1 MINLKINGIAVSV
14 PEGSTILDAAK
25 LAGVRIP
32 TLCYLKDVQC
42 VGSCRMCL
50 VEATG
55 ARGLVAACVYPVS
68 EGMEVRTNT
77 PKVRKSR
84 KTTIELILSTHK
96 KKCLSCVRSMNCE
109 LQKLALEYNAEE
121 DRFGTD
127 HDLKPIDDLSAS
139 VVRDNSKCIMCTRCV
154 AACEK
159 QTIGAIG
166 PKNRGYAKVIG
177 SPYDVSL
184 AYTPCVNCGQ
194 CVVACPVG
202 ALYEKSAVA
211 DVWGAIVDPTKK
223 VVFFTAP
230 SIKAT
235 LGEAFGLPVG
245 TNVEGKMVTAIKQLG
260 DVKCFNM
267 DITADLTIMEEA
279 TELLTRIKKGGKL
292 PMFTSCCPGWI
303 KFAEHYYPELLPN
316 ISSCKSP
323 QEMFSAVLKTYYCEK
338 EGINPD
344 DLYIV
349 SVIPCTAK
357 KYEIEREELGH
368 YTNAAL
374 TTRELAKMIKEAGID
389 FANIPDGEYDTPFG
403 EASGAGAIF
412 GATGGVM
419 EAALRTAAY
428 MLSGNAGKEVAAA
441 DAAKN
446 AAPLEF
452 AEVRGMQGV
461 KEAEYTVGGA
471 TVKVAV
477 ASGLGN
483 ARKVIEAVKSGEKD
497 YTFIE
502 IMACPGGCINGGG
515 QPYVHDEIR
524 NNVDL
529 KTLRAQALYDYD
541 GEKKLRCS
549 HETPAVEMLY
559 KEYFGQPNS
568 HKAHELLH
576 TTYVPRSKY

>member
-1 MINLKINGIAVSV
+1 MVNLKINGIPVSV
-14 PEGSTILDAAK
+14 PEGSTVLQAAK
-25 LAGVRIP
+25 AANIRIP

-55 ARGLVAACVYPVS
+55 ARGLVAACVYPVT

-77 PKVRKSR
+77 PRVRKSR
-84 KTTIELILSTHK
+84 KMTLELILSTHK

-121 DRFGTD
+121 DAFGTD
-127 HDLKPIDDLSAS
+127 HDLKPVDDLSAS
-139 VVRDNSKCIMCTRCV
+139 VVRDNSKCVMCTRCV
-154 AACEK
+154 AACSQ
-159 QTIGAIG
+159 QTISAIG
-166 PKNRGYAKVIG
+166 PKNRGYAKEIG

-184 AYTPCVNCGQ
+184 AFTPCVNCGQ

-202 ALYEKSAVA
+202 ALYEKSSVA
-211 DVWGAIVDPTKK
+211 DVWGAIVDPDKQ

-230 SIKAT
+230 SVRAT

-279 TELLTRIKKGGKL
+279 NELLDRLKNGGKT

-316 ISSCKSP
+316 ISTCKSP
-323 QEMFSAVLKTYYCEK
+323 QEMFSALLKTYYCEK
-338 EGINPD
+338 RGINPEN
-344 DLYIV
+344 LYVV

-357 KYEIEREELGH
+357 KFEVSRDELGH
-368 YTNAAL
+368 YTDAAL
-374 TTRELAKMIKEAGID
+374 TTRELAKMIKEAGLD
-389 FANIPDGEYDTPFG
+389 FANLPDSTFDTPFE

-428 MLSGNAGKEVAAA
+428 KLGGSG
-441 DAAKN
+441 
-446 AAPLEF
+446 APLEF
-452 AEVRGMQGV
+452 KEVRGTAGV
-461 KEAEYTVGGA
+461 KEAEYTVGGT

-483 ARKVIEAVKSGEKD
+483 ARNVIEQVKSGKKD

-515 QPYVHDEIR
+515 QPYVHDEVR
-524 NNVDL
+524 NSIDL
-529 KTLRAQALYDYD
+529 KAVRAQALYDYD
-541 GEKKLRCS
+541 KESKLRTS
-549 HETPAVEMLY
+549 HENPAVESIY
-559 KEYFGQPNS
+559 KEFLGSPNS
-568 HKAHELLH
+568 HKAHEILH
-576 TTYVPRSKY
+576 TTYTAEPKI

>member
-1 MINLKINGIAVSV
+1 MINLKINGMPVSV
-14 PEGSTILDAAK
+14 PEGSTILQAAK
-25 LAGVRIP
+25 AANIRIP

-77 PKVRKSR
+77 PKVRQSR
-84 KTTIELILSTHK
+84 KTTLELILSTHK

-121 DRFGTD
+121 DAFGTD
-127 HDLKPIDDLSAS
+127 HDLKPIDDFSAS
-139 VVRDNSKCIMCTRCV
+139 VVRDNSKCVMCTRCV
-154 AACEK
+154 AACTQ
-159 QTIGAIG
+159 QTIAAIG
-166 PKNRGYAKVIG
+166 PKNRGYAKEIG

-184 AYTPCVNCGQ
+184 AFTPCVNCGQ
-194 CVVACPVG
+194 CIVACPVG
-202 ALYEKSAVA
+202 ALYEKSSVA
-211 DVWGAIVDPTKK
+211 DVWGAIVDPDKQ
-223 VVFFTAP
+223 VVFYTAP
-230 SIKAT
+230 SVRAT

-245 TNVEGKMVTAIKQLG
+245 TNTEGKMVTAIKQLG

-267 DITADLTIMEEA
+267 DVTADLTIMEEA
-279 TELLTRIKKGGKL
+279 NELLSRLKNGGKT

-303 KFAEHYYPELLPN
+303 KFAEHYYPEILPN
-316 ISSCKSP
+316 LSTCKSP

-338 EGINPD
+338 HGINPEN
-344 DLYIV
+344 LYVV

-357 KYEIEREELGH
+357 KFEVSREELGH
-368 YTNAAL
+368 YTDAAI
-374 TTRELAKMIKEAGID
+374 TTREPAKMIKEAGID
-389 FANIPDGEYDTPFG
+389 FVNLPDSQFDAPF
-403 EASGAGAIF
+403 EDASGAGAIF

-428 MLSGNAGKEVAAA
+428 KLGGSG
-441 DAAKN
+441 
-446 AAPLEF
+446 APLEF
-452 AEVRGMQGV
+452 KEVRGTDGI
-461 KEAEYTVGGA
+461 KEAEYNVGG
-471 TVKVAV
+471 TVVKVAV

-483 ARKVIEAVKSGEKD
+483 AREVIEAVKRGEKD

-502 IMACPGGCINGGG
+502 IMACRGGCINGGG

-524 NNVDL
+524 NNIDL
-529 KTLRAQALYDYD
+529 KAVRAQALYDYD
-541 GEKKLRCS
+541 SDSKVRVS
-549 HETPAVEMLY
+549 HENPAVELLY
-559 KEYFGQPNS
+559 KEYFGSPNS

-576 TTYVPRSKY
+576 TTYVKREKY

>member
-1 MINLKINGIAVSV
+1 MKMINMKINGIPVSV
-14 PEGSTILDAAK
+14 PEGYTILQAAK
-25 LAGVRIP
+25 LANVRIP

-42 VGSCRMCL
+42 VGSCRLCL

-55 ARGLVAACVYPVS
+55 ARGLVAACVYPVA

-77 PKVRKSR
+77 PRVRRSR
-84 KTTIELILSTHK
+84 KTTVELILSTHK
-96 KKCLSCVRSMNCE
+96 KKCLSCPRSMNCE

-127 HDLKPIDDLSAS
+127 HDVKPIDDFSAS
-139 VVRDNSKCIMCTRCV
+139 VVRDNSKCVMCTRCV
-154 AACEK
+154 AACAQ

-184 AYTPCVNCGQ
+184 AFTPCVNCGQ

-211 DVWGAIVDPTKK
+211 DVWGAIVDPTKQ
-223 VVFFTAP
+223 VLFFTAP

-235 LGEAFGLPVG
+235 IGEAFGLPVG
-245 TNVEGKMVTAIKQLG
+245 TNAEGKMVTAVKQLG

-267 DITADLTIMEEA
+267 DVTADLTIMEEA
-279 TELLTRIKKGGKL
+279 NELLDRIKNGGKL

-323 QEMFSAVLKTYYCEK
+323 QEMFSALLKTSYCEK
-338 EGINPD
+338 NGIDPKSI
-344 DLYIV
+344 YVV

-357 KYEIEREELGH
+357 KFEVAREELGG
-368 YTNAAL
+368 YTDAAL

-389 FANIPDGEYDTPFG
+389 FVNLEESEYDTPF
-403 EASGAGAIF
+403 ETASGAGAIF

-428 MLSGNAGKEVAAA
+428 KLGGTG
-441 DAAKN
+441 
-446 AAPLEF
+446 APLEF
-452 AEVRGMQGV
+452 KEVRGTQGV
-461 KEAEYTVGGA
+461 KEAEYNVGKA
-471 TVKVAV
+471 KIKVAV

-483 ARKVIEAVKSGEKD
+483 ARKVIEDIKSGKKD
-497 YTFIE
+497 YTFVE

-524 NNVDL
+524 NTIDL
-529 KTLRAQALYDYD
+529 KTVRAQALYDYD
-541 GEKKLRCS
+541 KEQKLSCS
-549 HETPAVEMLY
+549 HDNPAVETIY
-559 KEYFGQPNS
+559 KEFLCEPNS

-576 TTYVPRSKY
+576 TTYKKREKY

>member
-1 MINLKINGIAVSV
+1 MINLKINGMPVSV
-14 PEGSTILDAAK
+14 PEGSTILQAAK
-25 LAGVRIP
+25 AANIRIP

-77 PKVRKSR
+77 PKVRQSR
-84 KTTIELILSTHK
+84 KMTLELILSTHK

-121 DRFGTD
+121 DAFGTD
-127 HDLKPIDDLSAS
+127 HDLKPIDDFSAS
-139 VVRDNSKCIMCTRCV
+139 VVRDNSKCVMCTRCV
-154 AACEK
+154 AACTQ

-166 PKNRGYAKVIG
+166 PKNRGYAKEIG

-184 AYTPCVNCGQ
+184 AFTPCVNCGQ
-194 CVVACPVG
+194 CIVACPVG
-202 ALYEKSAVA
+202 ALYEKSSVA
-211 DVWGAIVDPTKK
+211 DVWGAIVDPDKQ
-223 VVFFTAP
+223 VVFYTAP
-230 SIKAT
+230 SVRAT

-245 TNVEGKMVTAIKQLG
+245 TNTEGKMVTAIKQLG

-279 TELLTRIKKGGKL
+279 NELLSRLKNGGAT

-303 KFAEHYYPELLPN
+303 KFAEHYYPEILPN
-316 ISSCKSP
+316 LSTCKSP

-338 EGINPD
+338 HGINPD
-344 DLYIV
+344 NLYVV

-357 KYEIEREELGH
+357 KFEVSREELGR
-368 YTNAAL
+368 YTDAAI

-389 FANIPDGEYDTPFG
+389 FVNLPDSKFDSPFEG
-403 EASGAGAIF
+403 ASGAGAIF

-428 MLSGNAGKEVAAA
+428 KLGGSG
-441 DAAKN
+441 
-446 AAPLEF
+446 APLEF
-452 AEVRGMQGV
+452 KEVRGTDGI
-461 KEAEYTVGGA
+461 KEAEYNIGGTTVS
-471 TVKVAV
+471 VAV

-483 ARKVIEAVKSGEKD
+483 ARKIIEAVKNGEKN

-502 IMACPGGCINGGG
+502 IMA
-515 QPYVHDEIR
+515 
-524 NNVDL
+524 L
-529 KTLRAQALYDYD
+529 
-541 GEKKLRCS
+541 
-549 HETPAVEMLY
+549 
-559 KEYFGQPNS
+559 
-568 HKAHELLH
+568 
-576 TTYVPRSKY
+576 

>member
-1 MINLKINGIAVSV
+1 MVNLKINGIAVSV
-14 PEGSTILDAAK
+14 PEGSTILQAAK
-25 LAGVRIP
+25 LANVRIP
-32 TLCYLKDVQC
+32 TLCYLKEIQC
-42 VGSCRMCL
+42 IGSCRMCL

-84 KTTIELILSTHK
+84 KTSLELILSTHK

-121 DRFGTD
+121 DKFGTD
-127 HDLKPIDDLSAS
+127 HDIKPIDDLSPS
-139 VVRDNSKCIMCTRCV
+139 VVRDNSKCVMCTRCV

-166 PKNRGYAKVIG
+166 PKNRGYAKTIG
-177 SPYDVSL
+177 SPFDVSL
-184 AYTPCVNCGQ
+184 AHTPCVNCGQ

-202 ALYEKSAVA
+202 ALYEKSSVA

-230 SIKAT
+230 SVRAT

-260 DVKCFNM
+260 DVECFNM
-267 DITADLTIMEEA
+267 DTTADLTIMEEA
-279 TELLTRIKKGGKL
+279 NELLSRLKNGGTT

-303 KFAEHYYPELLPN
+303 KFCEHYYPEYLPN
-316 ISSCKSP
+316 LSTCKSP
-323 QEMFSAVLKTYYCEK
+323 QEMFSALLKTYYCQK
-338 EGINPD
+338 NGIDPKN
-344 DLYIV
+344 LYVV

-357 KYEIEREELGH
+357 KFEITREELGN
-368 YTNAAL
+368 YTDSAI

-389 FANIPDGEYDTPFG
+389 FANLADTPYDDPFG
-403 EASGAGAIF
+403 LASGAGAIF

-419 EAALRTAAY
+419 EAALRTAAKA
-428 MLSGNAGKEVAAA
+428 LGDPDEPIVFN
-441 DAAKN
+441 
-446 AAPLEF
+446 
-452 AEVRGMQGV
+452 EVRGTQGL
-461 KEAEYTVGGA
+461 KEATFTLAGVTVN
-471 TVKVAV
+471 VAI
-477 ASGLGN
+477 ASGLAN
-483 ARKVIEAVKSGEKD
+483 ARKIIESIKSGEKN
-497 YTFIE
+497 YTFVE
-502 IMACPGGCINGGG
+502 IMACPGGCVNGGG

-524 NNVDL
+524 NSVDL

-541 GEKKLRCS
+541 SDSTVRCS
-549 HETPAVEMLY
+549 HENATVTKLY
-559 KEYFGQPNS
+559 EEFFGEPNS

-576 TTYVPRSKY
+576 TTYVERPKY

>member
-1 MINLKINGIAVSV
+1 MKMINMKINGIPVSV
-14 PEGSTILDAAK
+14 PEGYTILQAAK
-25 LAGVRIP
+25 LANVRIP
-32 TLCYLKDVQC
+32 TLCYLKYVQC
-42 VGSCRMCL
+42 VGSCRLCL

-55 ARGLVAACVYPVS
+55 ARGLVAACVYPVA

-77 PKVRKSR
+77 PRVRRSR
-84 KTTIELILSTHK
+84 KTTVELILSTHK
-96 KKCLSCVRSMNCE
+96 KKCLSCPRSMNCE

-127 HDLKPIDDLSAS
+127 HDVKPIDDFSAS
-139 VVRDNSKCIMCTRCV
+139 VVRDNSKCVMCTRCV
-154 AACEK
+154 AACAQ

-184 AYTPCVNCGQ
+184 AFTPCVNCGQ

-211 DVWGAIVDPTKK
+211 DVWGAIVDPTKQ
-223 VVFFTAP
+223 VLFFTAP

-235 LGEAFGLPVG
+235 IGEAFGLPVG
-245 TNVEGKMVTAIKQLG
+245 TNAEGKMVTAVKQLG

-267 DITADLTIMEEA
+267 DVTADLTIMEEA
-279 TELLTRIKKGGKL
+279 NELLDRIKNGGKL

-323 QEMFSAVLKTYYCEK
+323 QEMFSALLKTYYCEK
-338 EGINPD
+338 NGIDPKSI
-344 DLYIV
+344 YVV

-357 KYEIEREELGH
+357 KFEVAREELGG
-368 YTNAAL
+368 YTDAAL

-389 FANIPDGEYDTPFG
+389 FVNLEESEYDTPF
-403 EASGAGAIF
+403 ETASGAGAIF

-428 MLSGNAGKEVAAA
+428 KLGGTG
-441 DAAKN
+441 
-446 AAPLEF
+446 APLEF
-452 AEVRGMQGV
+452 KEVRGTQGV
-461 KEAEYTVGGA
+461 KEAEYNVGKA
-471 TVKVAV
+471 KIKVAV

-483 ARKVIEAVKSGEKD
+483 ARKVIEDIKSGKKD
-497 YTFIE
+497 YTFVE

-524 NNVDL
+524 NTIDL
-529 KTLRAQALYDYD
+529 KTVRAQALYDYD
-541 GEKKLRCS
+541 KEQKLRCS
-549 HETPAVEMLY
+549 HDNPAVETIY
-559 KEYFGQPNS
+559 KEFLGEPNS

-576 TTYVPRSKY
+576 TTYKKREKY

>member
-1 MINLKINGIAVSV
+1 MVNLKINGIPVSV
-14 PEGSTILDAAK
+14 PEGSTILQAAK
-25 LAGVRIP
+25 LANVRIP

-42 VGSCRMCL
+42 VGSCRLCV

-68 EGMEVRTNT
+68 EGMEVKTNT

-121 DRFGTD
+121 DKFGTD
-127 HDLKPIDDLSAS
+127 HDLKPIDDLSPS

-159 QTIGAIG
+159 QTISAIG
-166 PKNRGYAKVIG
+166 PKNRGYAKTIG

-202 ALYEKSAVA
+202 ALHEKSSIA
-211 DVWGAIVDPTKK
+211 DVWGAIVDPAKH

-230 SIKAT
+230 SVRAT

-245 TNVEGKMVTAIKQLG
+245 TNVEGKMVSAIKQLG

-267 DITADLTIMEEA
+267 DTTADLTIMEEA
-279 TELLTRIKKGGKL
+279 NELLSRLKKGGKI

-303 KFAEHYYPELLPN
+303 KFCEHYYPEFLPN
-316 ISSCKSP
+316 LSSCKSP
-323 QEMFSAVLKTYYCEK
+323 QEMFSALLKTYYCK
-338 EGINPD
+338 KNGIKPE
-344 DLYIV
+344 DLYVV

-357 KYEIEREELGH
+357 KFEITREELGN
-368 YTNAAL
+368 YTDSAI

-389 FANIPDGEYDTPFG
+389 FVNIADAEYDDPFG
-403 EASGAGAIF
+403 LASGAGAIF

-419 EAALRTAAY
+419 EAALRTAAAV
-428 MLSGNAGKEVAAA
+428 LGG
-441 DAAKN
+441 DG
-446 AAPLEF
+446 APVEF
-452 AEVRGMQGV
+452 KQVRGTQGL
-461 KEAEYTVGGA
+461 KEAEYTVGGT

-477 ASGLGN
+477 ASGLAN
-483 ARKVIEAVKSGEKD
+483 ARAVLESIKNGEKD
-497 YTFIE
+497 YTFVE

-515 QPYVHDEIR
+515 QPYVHDEVR

-541 GEKKLRCS
+541 SDSKVRCS
-549 HETPAVEMLY
+549 HDNAAVTMLY
-559 KEYFGQPNS
+559 KEFFGEPNS
-568 HKAHELLH
+568 HKAHGLLH
-576 TTYVPRSKY
+576 TTYQPRPKY

>member
-1 MINLKINGIAVSV
+1 MEKLVNLKINGIPVSV
-14 PEGSTILDAAK
+14 PEGSTILQAAK
-25 LAGVRIP
+25 LANVRIP

-42 VGSCRMCL
+42 VGSCRLCL

-55 ARGLVAACVYPVS
+55 ARGLVAACVYPVT

-77 PKVRKSR
+77 PRVRKSR
-84 KTTIELILSTHK
+84 KMTIELILSTHK

-127 HDLKPIDDLSAS
+127 HDLKPLDDLSAS

-166 PKNRGYAKVIG
+166 PKNRGYAKTIG

-184 AYTPCVNCGQ
+184 AFTPCVNCGQ

-211 DVWGAIVDPTKK
+211 DVWGAIVDPDKE
-223 VVFFTAP
+223 VVFYTAP
-230 SIKAT
+230 SVRAT

-245 TNVEGKMVTAIKQLG
+245 TNVEGKMVAAIKQLG
-260 DVKCFNM
+260 NVKCFNM
-267 DITADLTIMEEA
+267 DVTADLTIMEEA
-279 TELLTRIKKGGKL
+279 TELLERLKTGKPT
-292 PMFTSCCPGWI
+292 PMFTSCCPGWV
-303 KFAEHYYPELLPN
+303 KFAEHYYPEFIPN

-323 QEMFSAVLKTYYCEK
+323 QEMFSALLKTYYCEK
-338 EGINPD
+338 NGIKPEN
-344 DLYIV
+344 LYVV

-357 KYEIEREELGH
+357 KFEAAREELGG
-368 YTNAAL
+368 YTDSAL

-389 FANIPDGEYDTPFG
+389 FANLTDAEFDEPFG
-403 EASGAGAIF
+403 KASGAGAIF

-419 EAALRTAAY
+419 EAALRTAA
-428 MLSGNAGKEVAAA
+428 MKLGGKG
-441 DAAKN
+441 
-446 AAPLEF
+446 APLEF
-452 AEVRGMQGV
+452 KEVRGTEGV
-461 KEAEYTVGGA
+461 KEAEYTVGKT

-483 ARKVIEAVKSGEKD
+483 ARRILDAVKNGEKD
-497 YTFIE
+497 YTFVE
-502 IMACPGGCINGGG
+502 FMACPGGCINGGG
-515 QPYVHDEIR
+515 QPYVHDEVR

-541 GEKKLRCS
+541 RESKLRAS
-549 HETPAVEMLY
+549 HDTPAVEILY
-559 KEYFGQPNS
+559 KEYFGEPNS

-576 TTYVPRSKY
+576 TVYSKREKY

>member
-1 MINLKINGIAVSV
+1 MEKLVNLKINGVAVSV
-14 PEGSTILDAAK
+14 PEGSTILQAAK
-25 LAGVRIP
+25 LANVRIP

-42 VGSCRMCL
+42 VGSCRLCM

-77 PKVRKSR
+77 PRVRKSR

-121 DRFGTD
+121 DKFGTD

-139 VVRDNSKCIMCTRCV
+139 VVRDNSKCITCTRCV
-154 AACEK
+154 AACEN

-184 AYTPCVNCGQ
+184 AFTPCVNCGQ

-211 DVWGAIVDPTKK
+211 DVWGAIVDPDKQ
-223 VVFFTAP
+223 VVFYTAP
-230 SIKAT
+230 SVRAT

-245 TNVEGKMVTAIKQLG
+245 TNVEGRMITAIKQLG
-260 DVKCFNM
+260 EVKCFNM

-279 TELLTRIKKGGKL
+279 NELLSRLASGKPT

-303 KFAEHYYPELLPN
+303 KFAEHYYPQYIPN
-316 ISSCKSP
+316 LSTCKSP
-323 QEMFSAVLKTYYCEK
+323 QEMFSALLKTYYCEK
-338 EGINPD
+338 NGIKPEN
-344 DLYIV
+344 LFVV

-357 KYEIEREELGH
+357 KFEVTRDELGH
-368 YTNAAL
+368 YTDAAL

-389 FANIPDGEYDTPFG
+389 FVNLGDGEYDNPFG
-403 EASGAGAIF
+403 EATGAGAIF

-419 EAALRTAAY
+419 EAALRTAAVK
-428 MLSGNAGKEVAAA
+428 LGGKG
-441 DAAKN
+441 
-446 AAPLEF
+446 APLEF
-452 AEVRGMQGV
+452 KEVRGTRGV
-461 KEAEYTVGGA
+461 KEAVYTVGKT

-483 ARKVIEAVKSGEKD
+483 ARKVLESIKNGEKD
-497 YTFIE
+497 YTFVE

-515 QPYVHDEIR
+515 QPYVHDEVR
-524 NNVDL
+524 NNIDL
-529 KTLRAQALYDYD
+529 KTVRAQALYDYD
-541 GEKKLRCS
+541 EERKLRRS
-549 HETPAVEMLY
+549 HENPAVEALY
-559 KEYFGQPNS
+559 KEFFGEPNS

-576 TTYVPRSKY
+576 TTYHQRDKY

>member
-1 MINLKINGIAVSV
+1 MEKLVNLKINGIAVSV
-14 PEGSTILDAAK
+14 PEGSTILQAAK
-25 LAGVRIP
+25 LANVRIP

-42 VGSCRMCL
+42 VGSCRLCM

-77 PKVRKSR
+77 PRVRKSR

-121 DRFGTD
+121 DKFGTD

-139 VVRDNSKCIMCTRCV
+139 VVRDNSKCITCTRCV
-154 AACEK
+154 AACEN

-166 PKNRGYAKVIG
+166 PKNRGYAKIIG

-184 AYTPCVNCGQ
+184 AFTPCVNCGQ

-211 DVWGAIVDPTKK
+211 DVWGAIVDPDKQ
-223 VVFFTAP
+223 VVFYTAP
-230 SIKAT
+230 SVRAT

-245 TNVEGKMVTAIKQLG
+245 TNVEGRMITAIKQLG
-260 DVKCFNM
+260 EVKCFNM

-279 TELLTRIKKGGKL
+279 NELLSRLASGKPT

-303 KFAEHYYPELLPN
+303 KFAEHYYPQYIPN
-316 ISSCKSP
+316 LSTCKSP
-323 QEMFSAVLKTYYCEK
+323 QEMFSALLKTYYCEK
-338 EGINPD
+338 NGIKPEN
-344 DLYIV
+344 LFVV

-357 KYEIEREELGH
+357 KFEVTRDELGH
-368 YTNAAL
+368 YTDAAL

-389 FANIPDGEYDTPFG
+389 FVNLGDGEYDNPFG
-403 EASGAGAIF
+403 EATGAGAIF

-428 MLSGNAGKEVAAA
+428 KLGGSG
-441 DAAKN
+441 
-446 AAPLEF
+446 APLEF
-452 AEVRGMQGV
+452 KEVRGTEGV
-461 KEAEYTVGGA
+461 KEAEYTVGKT

-483 ARKVIEAVKSGEKD
+483 ARKVIESIKSGEKN
-497 YTFIE
+497 YAFVE

-515 QPYVHDEIR
+515 QPYVHDEVR

-529 KTLRAQALYDYD
+529 KAVRAKALYDYD
-541 GEKKLRCS
+541 ANSKMRAS
-549 HETPAVEMLY
+549 HDNPAVDILY
-559 KEYFGQPNS
+559 KEYFGSPNS

-576 TTYVPRSKY
+576 TTYHEREKY

>member
-1 MINLKINGIAVSV
+1 MVNLKINGIAVSV
-14 PEGSTILDAAK
+14 PEGSTILQAAK
-25 LAGVRIP
+25 LANVRIP
-32 TLCYLKDVQC
+32 TLCYLKEVQC
-42 VGSCRMCL
+42 AGSCRMCL

-84 KTTIELILSTHK
+84 KTSLELLLSTHK

-121 DRFGTD
+121 DKFGTD
-127 HDLKPIDDLSAS
+127 HYDRPIDDLSPS
-139 VVRDNSKCIMCTRCV
+139 VIRDNSKCVMCTRCV

-177 SPYDVSL
+177 SPFDVSL
-184 AYTPCVNCGQ
+184 AHTTCVNCGQ
-194 CVVACPVG
+194 CIVACPVG
-202 ALYEKSAVA
+202 ALYEKSNIA
-211 DVWGAIVDPTKK
+211 DVWGAIVDDSKK

-230 SIKAT
+230 SVRAT

-260 DVKCFNM
+260 DVECFNM
-267 DITADLTIMEEA
+267 DTTADLTIMEEA
-279 TELLTRIKKGGKL
+279 NELIERVKTGGTI

-303 KFAEHYYPELLPN
+303 KFCEHYYPEFLPN
-316 ISSCKSP
+316 LSSCKSP

-338 EGINPD
+338 HGIKPE
-344 DLYIV
+344 DLYVV

-357 KYEIEREELGH
+357 KFERTRDELGN
-368 YTNAAL
+368 YTDACI
-374 TTRELAKMIKEAGID
+374 TTRELAKMIKEAGVD
-389 FANIPDGEYDTPFG
+389 FVNLPDSDYDDPFG
-403 EASGAGAIF
+403 IASGAGAIF

-419 EAALRTAAY
+419 EAALRTAA
-428 MLSGNAGKEVAAA
+428 MVLGDEDEPIVFN
-441 DAAKN
+441 
-446 AAPLEF
+446 
-452 AEVRGMQGV
+452 EVRGTEGI
-461 KEAEYTVGGA
+461 KEAMFTLGG
-471 TVKVAV
+471 VRVSVAI
-477 ASGLGN
+477 ANGLGN
-483 ARKVIEAVKSGEKD
+483 ARKVIEDIKSGRKS
-497 YTFIE
+497 YTFVE
-502 IMACPGGCINGGG
+502 VMACPGGCINGGG

-541 GEKKLRCS
+541 SDSKVRCS
-549 HETPAVEMLY
+549 HENAAVTKLY
-559 KEYFGQPNS
+559 EEFFGEPNS

-576 TTYVPRSKY
+576 TTYEARPKY

>member
-1 MINLKINGIAVSV
+1 MEKLVNLKINGIAVSV
-14 PEGSTILDAAK
+14 PEGSTILQAAK
-25 LAGVRIP
+25 LANVRIP

-42 VGSCRMCL
+42 IGSCRLCM

-77 PKVRKSR
+77 PRVRKSR

-121 DRFGTD
+121 DKFGTD

-139 VVRDNSKCIMCTRCV
+139 VVRDNSKCITCTRCV
-154 AACEK
+154 AACEN

-184 AYTPCVNCGQ
+184 AFTPCVNCGQ

-211 DVWGAIVDPTKK
+211 DVWGAIVDPDKQ
-223 VVFFTAP
+223 VVFYTAP
-230 SIKAT
+230 SVRAT

-245 TNVEGKMVTAIKQLG
+245 TNVEGRMITAIKQLG
-260 DVKCFNM
+260 EVKCFNM

-279 TELLTRIKKGGKL
+279 NELLSRLASGKPT

-303 KFAEHYYPELLPN
+303 KFAEHYYPQYIPN
-316 ISSCKSP
+316 LSTCKSP
-323 QEMFSAVLKTYYCEK
+323 QEMFSALLKTYYCEK
-338 EGINPD
+338 NGIKPEN
-344 DLYIV
+344 LFVV

-357 KYEIEREELGH
+357 KFEVTRDELGH
-368 YTNAAL
+368 YTDAAL

-389 FANIPDGEYDTPFG
+389 FVNLGDGEYDNPFG
-403 EASGAGAIF
+403 EATGAGAIF

-419 EAALRTAAY
+419 EAALRTAAVK
-428 MLSGNAGKEVAAA
+428 LGGKG
-441 DAAKN
+441 
-446 AAPLEF
+446 APLEF
-452 AEVRGMQGV
+452 KEVRGTQGV
-461 KEAEYTVGGA
+461 KEAVYTVGKT

-483 ARKVIEAVKSGEKD
+483 ARKVLESIKNGEKD
-497 YTFIE
+497 YTFVE

-515 QPYVHDEIR
+515 QPYVHDEVR
-524 NNVDL
+524 NNIDL
-529 KTLRAQALYDYD
+529 KTVRAQALYDYD
-541 GEKKLRCS
+541 EERKLRRS
-549 HETPAVEMLY
+549 HENPAVEVLY
-559 KEYFGQPNS
+559 KEFFGEPNS

-576 TTYVPRSKY
+576 TNYHQRDKY

>member
-1 MINLKINGIAVSV
+1 MVNLKINGIAVSV
-14 PEGSTILDAAK
+14 PEGSTILQAAK
-25 LAGVRIP
+25 VANVRIP

-68 EGMEVRTNT
+68 EGMEVKTNT
-77 PKVRKSR
+77 PRLRHSR
-84 KTTIELILSTHK
+84 KTTLELILSTHK

-127 HDLKPIDDLSAS
+127 HDLKPIDDMSAS
-139 VVRDNSKCIMCTRCV
+139 VVRDNSKCVMCTRCV
-154 AACEK
+154 AACAN
-159 QTIGAIG
+159 QTISAIG
-166 PKNRGYAKVIG
+166 PKNRGYAKEIG

-184 AYTPCVNCGQ
+184 AVTPCVNCGQ

-211 DVWGAIVDPTKK
+211 DVWGAIVDPDKE
-223 VVFFTAP
+223 VVFYTAP
-230 SIKAT
+230 SVRAT

-267 DITADLTIMEEA
+267 DITADLTIIEEA
-279 TELLTRIKKGGKL
+279 NELLDRLKNGGAT

-303 KFAEHYYPELLPN
+303 KFAEHYYPEILPN

-338 EGINPD
+338 HGIKPEN
-344 DLYIV
+344 LYVV

-357 KYEIEREELGH
+357 KYEVARPELGH
-368 YTNAAL
+368 YTDAAL

-389 FANIPDGEYDTPFG
+389 FANLPDGAFDLPFG

-428 MLSGNAGKEVAAA
+428 KLGGSG
-441 DAAKN
+441 
-446 AAPLEF
+446 APLEF
-452 AEVRGMQGV
+452 KEVRGTEGV
-461 KEAEYTVGGA
+461 KEAEYTVGKT

-483 ARKVIEAVKSGEKD
+483 ARKVIESIKSGEKN
-497 YTFIE
+497 YAFVE

-515 QPYVHDEIR
+515 QPYVHDEVR

-529 KTLRAQALYDYD
+529 KAVRAKALYDYD
-541 GEKKLRCS
+541 ANSKMRAS
-549 HETPAVEMLY
+549 HDNPAVDILY
-559 KEYFGQPNS
+559 KEYFGSPNS

-576 TTYVPRSKY
+576 TTYHEREKY

>member
-1 MINLKINGIAVSV
+1 MVNLKINGIAVSV
-14 PEGSTILDAAK
+14 PEGSTILQAAK
-25 LAGVRIP
+25 VANVRIP

-68 EGMEVRTNT
+68 EGMEVKTNT
-77 PKVRKSR
+77 PRLRHSR
-84 KTTIELILSTHK
+84 KTTLELILSTHK

-127 HDLKPIDDLSAS
+127 HDLKPIDDMSAS
-139 VVRDNSKCIMCTRCV
+139 VVRDNSKCVMCTRCV
-154 AACEK
+154 AACAN
-159 QTIGAIG
+159 QTISAIG
-166 PKNRGYAKVIG
+166 PKNRGYAKEIG

-184 AYTPCVNCGQ
+184 AVTPCVNCGQ

-211 DVWGAIVDPTKK
+211 DVWGAIVDPDKE
-223 VVFFTAP
+223 VVFYTAP
-230 SIKAT
+230 SVRAT

-267 DITADLTIMEEA
+267 DITADLTIIEEA
-279 TELLTRIKKGGKL
+279 NELLDRLKSGGAT

-303 KFAEHYYPELLPN
+303 KFAEHYYPEILPN

-338 EGINPD
+338 HGIKPEN
-344 DLYIV
+344 LYVV

-357 KYEIEREELGH
+357 KYEVARPELGH
-368 YTNAAL
+368 YTDAAL

-389 FANIPDGEYDTPFG
+389 FANLPDGAFDLPFG

-428 MLSGNAGKEVAAA
+428 KLGGSG
-441 DAAKN
+441 
-446 AAPLEF
+446 APLEF
-452 AEVRGMQGV
+452 KEVRGTEGV
-461 KEAEYTVGGA
+461 KEAEYTVGKT

-483 ARKVIEAVKSGEKD
+483 ARKVIESIKSGEKN
-497 YTFIE
+497 YAFVE

-515 QPYVHDEIR
+515 QPYVHDEVR

-529 KTLRAQALYDYD
+529 KAVRAKALYDYD
-541 GEKKLRCS
+541 ANSKMRAS
-549 HETPAVEMLY
+549 HDNPAVDILY
-559 KEYFGQPNS
+559 KEYFGSPNS

-576 TTYVPRSKY
+576 TTYHEREKY

>member
-1 MINLKINGIAVSV
+1 MVNLKINGIAVSV
-14 PEGSTILDAAK
+14 PEGSTILQAAK
-25 LAGVRIP
+25 LANVRIP

-42 VGSCRMCL
+42 VGSCRLCL

-55 ARGLVAACVYPVS
+55 ARGLVAACVYPVA

-77 PKVRKSR
+77 PRVRRSR

-154 AACEK
+154 AACER

-184 AYTPCVNCGQ
+184 AFTPCVNCGQ

-211 DVWGAIVDPTKK
+211 DVWGAIVDPEKQ
-223 VVFFTAP
+223 VVFYTAP
-230 SIKAT
+230 SVRAT

-245 TNVEGKMVTAIKQLG
+245 TNVEGRMVTAIKQLG

-267 DITADLTIMEEA
+267 DVTADLTIMEEA
-279 TELLTRIKKGGKL
+279 TELLSRLESGKPT
-292 PMFTSCCPGWI
+292 PMFTSCCPGWV
-303 KFAEHYYPELLPN
+303 KFLEHYYPQYIPN
-316 ISSCKSP
+316 LSTCKSP
-323 QEMFSAVLKTYYCEK
+323 QEMFSAVLKTYYCK
-338 EGINPD
+338 KNNIDPK
-344 DLYIV
+344 DLYVV

-357 KYEIEREELGH
+357 KFEVTREELGN
-368 YTNAAL
+368 YTDSAI
-374 TTRELAKMIKEAGID
+374 TTRELAKMIKEAGVD
-389 FANIPDGEYDTPFG
+389 FANLSDTPYDDPFG
-403 EASGAGAIF
+403 LASGAGAIF

-419 EAALRTAAY
+419 EAALRTAA
-428 MLSGNAGKEVAAA
+428 MALGDEDEPIVFN
-441 DAAKN
+441 
-446 AAPLEF
+446 
-452 AEVRGMQGV
+452 EVRGTQGL
-461 KEAEYTVGGA
+461 KEATYTLGGK
-471 TVKVAV
+471 TVKVAI
-477 ASGLGN
+477 ASGLAN
-483 ARKVIEAVKSGEKD
+483 ARKIIEGIKSGEKD
-497 YTFIE
+497 YTFVE

-515 QPYVHDEIR
+515 QPYVHDEVR
-524 NNVDL
+524 NSVDL

-541 GEKKLRCS
+541 AESAVRCS
-549 HETPAVEMLY
+549 HENATVTKLY
-559 KEYFGQPNS
+559 EEFFGEPNS

-576 TTYVPRSKY
+576 TTYVERPKY

>member
-1 MINLKINGIAVSV
+1 MEKLVNLKINGVAVSV
-14 PEGSTILDAAK
+14 PEGSTILQAAK
-25 LAGVRIP
+25 LANVRIP

-42 VGSCRMCL
+42 VGSCRLCM

-77 PKVRKSR
+77 PRVRKSR

-121 DRFGTD
+121 DKFGTD

-139 VVRDNSKCIMCTRCV
+139 VVRDNSKCITCTRCV
-154 AACEK
+154 AACEN

-184 AYTPCVNCGQ
+184 AFTPCVNCGQ

-211 DVWGAIVDPTKK
+211 DVWGAIVDPDKQ
-223 VVFFTAP
+223 VVFYTAP
-230 SIKAT
+230 SVRAT

-245 TNVEGKMVTAIKQLG
+245 TNVEGRMITAIKQLG
-260 DVKCFNM
+260 EVKCFNM

-279 TELLTRIKKGGKL
+279 NELLSRLASGKPT

-303 KFAEHYYPELLPN
+303 KFAEHYYPQYIPN
-316 ISSCKSP
+316 LSTCKSP
-323 QEMFSAVLKTYYCEK
+323 QEMFSALLKTYYCEK
-338 EGINPD
+338 NGIKPEN
-344 DLYIV
+344 LFVV

-357 KYEIEREELGH
+357 KFEVTRDELGH
-368 YTNAAL
+368 YTDAAL

-389 FANIPDGEYDTPFG
+389 FVNLGDGEYDNPFG
-403 EASGAGAIF
+403 EATGAGAIF

-419 EAALRTAAY
+419 EAALRTAAVK
-428 MLSGNAGKEVAAA
+428 LGGKG
-441 DAAKN
+441 
-446 AAPLEF
+446 APLEF
-452 AEVRGMQGV
+452 KEVRGTQGV
-461 KEAEYTVGGA
+461 KEAVYTVGKT

-483 ARKVIEAVKSGEKD
+483 ARKVLESIKNGEKD
-497 YTFIE
+497 YAFVE

-515 QPYVHDEIR
+515 QPYVHDEVR
-524 NNVDL
+524 NNIDL
-529 KTLRAQALYDYD
+529 KTVRAQALYDYD
-541 GEKKLRCS
+541 EERKLRRS
-549 HETPAVEMLY
+549 HENPAVEVLY
-559 KEYFGQPNS
+559 KEFFGEPNS

-576 TTYVPRSKY
+576 TTYHQRDKY

>member
-1 MINLKINGIAVSV
+1 MEKLVNLKINGIAVSV
-14 PEGSTILDAAK
+14 PEGSTILQAAK
-25 LAGVRIP
+25 LANVRIP

-42 VGSCRMCL
+42 VGSCRLCM

-77 PKVRKSR
+77 PRVRKSR

-121 DRFGTD
+121 DKFGTD

-139 VVRDNSKCIMCTRCV
+139 VVRDNSKCITCTRCV
-154 AACEK
+154 AACEN

-184 AYTPCVNCGQ
+184 AFTPCVNCGQ

-211 DVWGAIVDPTKK
+211 DVWGAIVDPDKQ
-223 VVFFTAP
+223 VVFYTAP
-230 SIKAT
+230 SVRAT

-245 TNVEGKMVTAIKQLG
+245 TNVEGRMITAIKQLG
-260 DVKCFNM
+260 EVKCFNM

-279 TELLTRIKKGGKL
+279 NELLSRLASGKPT

-303 KFAEHYYPELLPN
+303 KFAEHYYPQYIPN
-316 ISSCKSP
+316 LSTCKSP
-323 QEMFSAVLKTYYCEK
+323 QEMFSALLKTYYCEK
-338 EGINPD
+338 NGIKPEN
-344 DLYIV
+344 IFVV

-357 KYEIEREELGH
+357 KFEVTRDELGH
-368 YTNAAL
+368 YTDAAL

-389 FANIPDGEYDTPFG
+389 FVNLGDGEYDNPFG
-403 EASGAGAIF
+403 EATGAGAIF

-419 EAALRTAAY
+419 EAALRTAAVK
-428 MLSGNAGKEVAAA
+428 LGGKG
-441 DAAKN
+441 
-446 AAPLEF
+446 APLEF
-452 AEVRGMQGV
+452 KEVRGTQGV
-461 KEAEYTVGGA
+461 KEAVYTVGKT

-483 ARKVIEAVKSGEKD
+483 ARKVLESIKNGEKD
-497 YTFIE
+497 YTFVE

-515 QPYVHDEIR
+515 QPYVHDEVR
-524 NNVDL
+524 NNIDL
-529 KTLRAQALYDYD
+529 KTVRAQALYDYD
-541 GEKKLRCS
+541 EERKLRRS
-549 HETPAVEMLY
+549 HENPAVEVLY
-559 KEYFGQPNS
+559 KEFFGEPNS

-576 TTYVPRSKY
+576 TTYHQRDKY

>member
-1 MINLKINGIAVSV
+1 MEKLINLKINGIAVSV
-14 PEGSTILDAAK
+14 PEGSTILQAAK
-25 LAGVRIP
+25 LANVRIP

-42 VGSCRMCL
+42 VGSCRLCL

-77 PKVRKSR
+77 PRVRKSR

-166 PKNRGYAKVIG
+166 PKNRGYAKEIG

-184 AYTPCVNCGQ
+184 AFTPCVNCGQ

-211 DVWGAIVDPTKK
+211 DVWGAIVDPEKE

-230 SIKAT
+230 SVRAT
-235 LGEAFGLPVG
+235 LGEAFGLPAG

-260 DVKCFNM
+260 NVKCFNM
-267 DITADLTIMEEA
+267 DVTADLTIMEEA
-279 TELLTRIKKGGKL
+279 TELLDRLKTGKPT
-292 PMFTSCCPGWI
+292 PMFTSCCPGWV
-303 KFAEHYYPELLPN
+303 KFAEHYYPEFLPN

-338 EGINPD
+338 HGIDPKN
-344 DLYIV
+344 LYVV

-357 KYEIEREELGH
+357 KFEVSRDELGH
-368 YTNAAL
+368 YTDAAL

-389 FANIPDGEYDTPFG
+389 FANLADSKFDEPFG
-403 EASGAGAIF
+403 TASGAGAIF

-419 EAALRTAAY
+419 EAALRTAA
-428 MLSGNAGKEVAAA
+428 MKLGGKG
-441 DAAKN
+441 
-446 AAPLEF
+446 APIEF
-452 AEVRGMQGV
+452 KEVRGTEGV
-461 KEAEYTVGGA
+461 KEAEYTVGKTA
-471 TVKVAV
+471 VKVAV

-483 ARKVIEAVKSGEKD
+483 ARKVLEAIKSGEKD
-497 YTFIE
+497 YTFVE

-515 QPYVHDEIR
+515 QPYVHDEVR
-524 NNVDL
+524 NNIDL
-529 KTLRAQALYDYD
+529 KAVRAQALYDYD
-541 GEKKLRCS
+541 RESKVRCS
-549 HETPAVEMLY
+549 HDTPAVETLY
-559 KEYFGQPNS
+559 KEFFGEPNS

-576 TTYVPRSKY
+576 TTYSKRDKY

>member
-1 MINLKINGIAVSV
+1 MEKLVNLKINGVAVSV
-14 PEGSTILDAAK
+14 PEGSTILQAAK
-25 LAGVRIP
+25 LANVRIP

-42 VGSCRMCL
+42 VGSCRLCM

-77 PKVRKSR
+77 PRVRKSR

-121 DRFGTD
+121 DKFGTD

-139 VVRDNSKCIMCTRCV
+139 VVRDNSKCITCTRCV
-154 AACEK
+154 AACEN

-184 AYTPCVNCGQ
+184 AFTPCVNCGQ

-211 DVWGAIVDPTKK
+211 DVWGAIVDPDKQ
-223 VVFFTAP
+223 VVFYTAP
-230 SIKAT
+230 SVRAT

-245 TNVEGKMVTAIKQLG
+245 TNVEGRMITAIKQLG
-260 DVKCFNM
+260 EVKCFNM

-279 TELLTRIKKGGKL
+279 NELMSRLASGKPT

-303 KFAEHYYPELLPN
+303 KFAEHYYPQYIPN
-316 ISSCKSP
+316 LSTCKSP
-323 QEMFSAVLKTYYCEK
+323 QEMFSALLKTYYCEK
-338 EGINPD
+338 NGIKPEN
-344 DLYIV
+344 IFVV

-357 KYEIEREELGH
+357 KFEVTRDELGH
-368 YTNAAL
+368 YTDAAL

-389 FANIPDGEYDTPFG
+389 FVNLGDGEYDNPFG
-403 EASGAGAIF
+403 EATGAGAIF

-419 EAALRTAAY
+419 EAALRTAAVK
-428 MLSGNAGKEVAAA
+428 LGGKG
-441 DAAKN
+441 
-446 AAPLEF
+446 APLEF
-452 AEVRGMQGV
+452 KEVRGTQGV
-461 KEAEYTVGGA
+461 KEAVYTVGKT

-483 ARKVIEAVKSGEKD
+483 ARKVLESIKNGEKD
-497 YTFIE
+497 YTFVE

-515 QPYVHDEIR
+515 QPYVHDEVR
-524 NNVDL
+524 NNIDL
-529 KTLRAQALYDYD
+529 KTVRAQALYDYD
-541 GEKKLRCS
+541 EERKLRRS
-549 HETPAVEMLY
+549 HENPAVEVLY
-559 KEYFGQPNS
+559 KEFFGEPNS

-576 TTYVPRSKY
+576 TNYHQRDKY

>member
-1 MINLKINGIAVSV
+1 MVNLKINGIAVSV
-14 PEGSTILDAAK
+14 PEGSTILQAAK
-25 LAGVRIP
+25 LANVRIP

-77 PKVRKSR
+77 PRVRKSR
-84 KTTIELILSTHK
+84 KTTVELILSTHK

-127 HDLKPIDDLSAS
+127 HDIKPIDDLSAS
-139 VVRDNSKCIMCTRCV
+139 IVRDNSKCVMCTRCV
-154 AACEK
+154 AACNL

-166 PKNRGYAKVIG
+166 PKNRGYIKEIG

-184 AYTPCVNCGQ
+184 AFTPCVNCGQ

-211 DVWGAIVDPTKK
+211 DVWGAIVDPAKK

-230 SIKAT
+230 SVKAT

-245 TNVEGKMVTAIKQLG
+245 TNVEGKMVAAIKQLG
-260 DVKCFNM
+260 DVQCFNM

-279 TELLTRIKKGGKL
+279 NELLDRLATGGVT
-292 PMFTSCCPGWI
+292 PMFTSCCPGWV
-303 KFAEHYYPELLPN
+303 KFAEHYYPELIPN
-316 ISSCKSP
+316 LSSCKSP
-323 QEMFSAVLKTYYCEK
+323 QEMFSALLKTYYCEK
-338 EGINPD
+338 NGIDPK
-344 DLYIV
+344 DLYVV

-357 KYEIEREELGH
+357 KFEVSRDELGH
-368 YTNAAL
+368 YTDAAL

-389 FANIPDGEYDTPFG
+389 FVNLADCAFDTPFE

-428 MLSGNAGKEVAAA
+428 KLGGSG
-441 DAAKN
+441 
-446 AAPLEF
+446 APLEF
-452 AEVRGMQGV
+452 TEVRGTAGV
-461 KEAEYTVGGA
+461 KEAEYTVGGT

-483 ARKVIEAVKSGEKD
+483 ARELCEAVKRGEKD

-515 QPYVHDEIR
+515 QPYVHDEVR
-524 NNVDL
+524 NTIDL
-529 KTLRAQALYDYD
+529 KAVRAQALYDYD
-541 GEKKLRCS
+541 KDSRLRCS

-559 KEYFGQPNS
+559 KEYFGAPNS

-576 TTYVPRSKY
+576 TTYVARPKY

>member
-1 MINLKINGIAVSV
+1 MVNLKINGIPVSV
-14 PEGSTILDAAK
+14 PEGSTILQAAK
-25 LAGVRIP
+25 LANVRIP

-42 VGSCRMCL
+42 VGSCRLCL

-77 PKVRKSR
+77 PRVRKSR
-84 KTTIELILSTHK
+84 KTTVELILSTHK

-121 DRFGTD
+121 DKFGTD

-154 AACEK
+154 AACEH

-184 AYTPCVNCGQ
+184 AFTPCVNCGQ
-194 CVVACPVG
+194 CIVACPVG

-211 DVWGAIVDPTKK
+211 DVWGAIVDPDKK
-223 VVFFTAP
+223 VVFYTAP
-230 SIKAT
+230 SVRAT

-260 DVKCFNM
+260 DVQCFNM
-267 DITADLTIMEEA
+267 DTTADLTIMEEA
-279 TELLTRIKKGGKL
+279 HELLSRLKNGGAT

-303 KFAEHYYPELLPN
+303 KFCEHYYPEFLPN
-316 ISSCKSP
+316 LSTCKSP
-323 QEMFSAVLKTYYCEK
+323 QEMFSAMLKTYYCEK
-338 EGINPD
+338 NGIDPK
-344 DLYIV
+344 DLYVI

-357 KYEIEREELGH
+357 KFEVTRDELGH
-368 YTNAAL
+368 YTDAAL
-374 TTRELAKMIKEAGID
+374 TTRELAKMIKEAGVD
-389 FANIPDGEYDTPFG
+389 FANLDDTPYDDPFG
-403 EASGAGAIF
+403 LASGAGAIF

-419 EAALRTAAY
+419 EAALRTAA
-428 MLSGNAGKEVAAA
+428 MALGGDGEAIDFV
-441 DAAKN
+441 
-446 AAPLEF
+446 
-452 AEVRGMQGV
+452 EVRGTQGV
-461 KEAEYTVGGA
+461 KEAQYTVGET
-471 TVKVAV
+471 TVSVAV
-477 ASGLGN
+477 ASGLAN
-483 ARKVIEAVKSGEKD
+483 ARQVLEDIKSGRKH
-497 YTFIE
+497 YTFVE

-515 QPYVHDEIR
+515 QPYVHDEVR
-524 NNVDL
+524 NSVDL

-541 GEKKLRCS
+541 KESAVRCS
-549 HETPAVEMLY
+549 HDNATVTALY
-559 KEYFGQPNS
+559 KEYLGEPNS
-568 HKAHELLH
+568 HRAHELLH
-576 TTYVPRSKY
+576 TTYEARPKY

>member
-1 MINLKINGIAVSV
+1 MKMINMKINGIPVSV
-14 PEGSTILDAAK
+14 PEGYTILQAAK
-25 LAGVRIP
+25 LANVRIP

-42 VGSCRMCL
+42 VGSCRLCL

-55 ARGLVAACVYPVS
+55 ARGLVAACVYPVA

-77 PKVRKSR
+77 PRVRRSR
-84 KTTIELILSTHK
+84 KTTVELILSTHK
-96 KKCLSCVRSMNCE
+96 KKCLSCPRSMNCE

-127 HDLKPIDDLSAS
+127 HDVKPIDDFSAS
-139 VVRDNSKCIMCTRCV
+139 VVRDNSKCVMCTRCV
-154 AACEK
+154 AACAQ

-184 AYTPCVNCGQ
+184 AFTPCVNCGQ

-211 DVWGAIVDPTKK
+211 DVWGAIVDPTKQ
-223 VVFFTAP
+223 VLFFTAP

-235 LGEAFGLPVG
+235 IGEAFGLPVG
-245 TNVEGKMVTAIKQLG
+245 TNAEGKMVTAVKQLG

-267 DITADLTIMEEA
+267 DVTADLTIMEEA
-279 TELLTRIKKGGKL
+279 NELLDRIKNGGKL

-323 QEMFSAVLKTYYCEK
+323 QEMFSALLKTYYCEK
-338 EGINPD
+338 NGIDPKSI
-344 DLYIV
+344 YVV

-357 KYEIEREELGH
+357 KFEVAREELGG
-368 YTNAAL
+368 YTDAAL

-389 FANIPDGEYDTPFG
+389 FVNLEESEYDTPF
-403 EASGAGAIF
+403 ETASGAGAIF

-428 MLSGNAGKEVAAA
+428 KLGGTG
-441 DAAKN
+441 
-446 AAPLEF
+446 APLEF
-452 AEVRGMQGV
+452 KEVRGTQGV
-461 KEAEYTVGGA
+461 KEAEYSVGKA
-471 TVKVAV
+471 KIKVAV

-483 ARKVIEAVKSGEKD
+483 ARKVIEDIKSGKKD
-497 YTFIE
+497 YTFVE

-524 NNVDL
+524 NTIDL
-529 KTLRAQALYDYD
+529 KTVRAQALYDYD
-541 GEKKLRCS
+541 KEQKLRCS
-549 HETPAVEMLY
+549 HDNPAVETIY
-559 KEYFGQPNS
+559 KEFLGEPNS

-576 TTYVPRSKY
+576 TTYKKREKY